1 MFNSFGQ
8 FIAKLIDKSA
18 MRRAPLQLKAAF
30 LFLALLF
37 AGAMS
42 YAADDFLDP
51 EVAFKFSAKMVDA
64 KTAEVTYT
72 IADGYYMYREHFKFR
87 VEGAKLGTPVYPAGI
102 VHFDETFQKNVETYH
117 HLVSVRLPVE
127 ASGAFTLISTGQG
140 CAEKG
145 LCYPPQESRIKLT
158 PPASIGLQSSTN
170 SVQPGSGNGGLSQQ
184 ASAPKAPVVTV
195 APSGAAIVAVP
206 PTNTAEMRALPA
218 ASAPIAAAIPTQS
231 DADSGI
237 FESAIKGGNL
247 LVILPLFFL
256 GGLALSL
263 TPCVLPMVPILS
275 SIIVGE
281 GSTVTRGRGFT
292 LSAVY
297 ALGMAV
303 VYTALGIT
311 AGWIG
316 EGLAA
321 SFQNPWV
328 LSAFGL
334 LIAILALSMFDVYQL
349 QMPAAIQLRLMKASD
364 KQAAGKL
371 AGVFVMGA
379 LSGLIIGPC
388 VAAPLIGVLVFISQ
402 THNAVLGGSAL
413 FATAVGMSMPLLL
426 VGLSAGWLLPRAGVW
441 MEAIKRFFGVL
452 LFGVALWMISPV
464 IPGSAQ
470 LLGWAVLGLGYGG
483 YLLFSKRWGRVSKGF
498 GLAFALGGLMFAGL
512 GVVQLTGSGGQDA
525 FAPLARLSGKQEQ
538 KTEFVRVKS
547 VAELDAVLAKSPG
560 KTAMLDF
567 YADWCVSCK
576 EMEKLTFTDA
586 RIQSKFADMVL
597 LQADVTANSDDDK
610 ALLKRFNLFG
620 PPGIIFFDKTGHEI
634 NGGRVIGYQDADK
647 FGSSLTRIFTPSAG

>member
-1 MFNSFGQ
+1 MFNSFAQFVAQYRVGQ
-8 FIAKLIDKSA
+8 YRVGQVLRQI
-18 MRRAPLQLKAAF
+18 KA
-30 LFLALLF
+30 ALLF
-37 AGAMS
+37 VTLLVAMPW
-42 YAADDFLDP
+42 AHADDFLDP
-51 EVAFKFSAKMVDA
+51 DAAFKFSAKMLDA

-87 VEGAKLGTPVYPAGI
+87 VEGAKLGAPVYPAGV

-117 HLVSVRLPVE
+117 HTVSVRLPVD
-127 ASGAFTLISTGQG
+127 AAGVFTLYSTGQG

-145 LCYPPQESRIKLT
+145 LCYPPQESKIKLT
-158 PPASIGLQSSTN
+158 PPASAG
-170 SVQPGSGNGGLSQQ
+170 
-184 ASAPKAPVVTV
+184 AAAPAAAVSV
-195 APSGAAIVAVP
+195 APSGASIVTVP
-206 PTNTAEMRALPA
+206 PVNTAETRALPPV
-218 ASAPIAAAIPTQS
+218 SAPMAAMPKT
-231 DADSGI
+231 DADTGV

-281 GSTVTRGRGFT
+281 GSTVTRTRGFT
-292 LSAVY
+292 LSVTY
-297 ALGMAV
+297 SLGMAI
-303 VYTALGIT
+303 VYTALGIA

-328 LSAFGL
+328 LGAFGA

-349 QMPAAIQLRLMKASD
+349 QMPPAIQQRLMKASD

-402 THNAVLGGSAL
+402 THNAALGGSAL
-413 FATAVGMSMPLLL
+413 FATAVGMSVPLLL
-426 VGLSAGWLLPRAGVW
+426 VGVSAGWLLPRAGVW

-452 LFGVALWMISPV
+452 LLGVALWMVSPV
-464 IPGSAQ
+464 IPVSLQ
-470 LLGWAVLGLGYGG
+470 LFGWAAIGIGYGA
-483 YLLFSKRWGRVSKGF
+483 YLLFSKRWGTLSKGF
-498 GLAFALGGLMFAGL
+498 GVAFALFGA
-512 GVVQLTGSGGQDA
+512 VQLVGATTGA
-525 FAPLARLSGKQEQ
+525 HEVLAPLAGLTGQQES
-538 KTEFVRVKS
+538 KTAFVRVKS
-547 VAELDAVLAKSPG
+547 VAELDAALAKAPG
-560 KTAMLDF
+560 KMAMLDF

-576 EMEKLTFTDA
+576 EMEKQTFTDPH
-586 RIQSKFADMVL
+586 IQAQFSNIVL
-597 LQADVTANSDDDK
+597 LQADVTANNDEDK

-620 PPGIIFFDKTGHEI
+620 PPGIIFFDKSGREI
-634 NGGRVIGYQDADK
+634 EGGRVIGYQDADK
-647 FGSSLTRIFTPSAG
+647 FGSSLARIATTSSELCCNASADSHNAM

>member
-218 ASAPIAAAIPTQS
+218 ASAPVAPTVSQS
-231 DADSGI
+231 DADSNVVDN
-237 FESAIKGGNL
+237 AIKGGNL
-247 LVILPLFFL
+247 LVILPLFLLIGL
-256 GGLALSL
+256 GLSL
-263 TPCVLPMVPILS
+263 TPCVFPMVPILT

-281 GSTVTRGRGFT
+281 GTSVTRKRGFT
-292 LSAVY
+292 LSATY
-297 ALGMAV
+297 SLGMAS
-303 VYTALGIT
+303 VYTSLGVIT
-311 AGWIG
+311 GLLG
-316 EGLAA
+316 DGLAA
-321 SFQNPWV
+321 TFQNPVV
-328 LSAFGL
+328 LLSFGT

-349 QMPAAIQLRLMKASD
+349 QMPASIQLKLMKISD

-388 VAAPLIGVLVFISQ
+388 VTAPLIAVLLLIGK
-402 THNAVLGGSAL
+402 THNAVLGGSIL
-413 FATAVGMSMPLLL
+413 FTMAVGMCVPLLL
-426 VGLSAGWLLPRAGVW
+426 VGVSAGWLLPRAGVW
-441 MEAIKRFFGVL
+441 MDAIKRFFGVL
-452 LFGVALWMISPV
+452 LLGVALWLISPV
-464 IPGSAQ
+464 IPFSAR
-470 LLGWAVLGLGYGG
+470 LLGWALLFVGYGS
-483 YLLFSKRWGRVSKGF
+483 YLLFSKRWGGLSKGF
-498 GLAFALGGLMFAGL
+498 GVAFTLFGLMSGGL
-512 GVVQLTGSGGQDA
+512 VVAHLTGADKQGALAKLTGEQD
-525 FAPLARLSGKQEQ
+525 E

-610 ALLKRFNLFG
+610 ALLKRFKLFG